1 MNFDRITMYYE
12 SGLWSKGMVITAVK
26 KGIIT
31 TEQYQEI
38 TGDEYTGKLSYIT
51 TDELDAAYQ
60 EGVQEA

>member
-38 TGDEYTGKLSYIT
+38 TGEPYS
-51 TDELDAAYQ
+51 A
-60 EGVQEA
+60 